1 MTTQPKQDSPETIHP
16 NPVKHH
22 WIITVRTADGR
33 QATRDGRIDVVPGI
47 HTHEGSFQTVRNLV
61 EEWLGTDELTVVFF
75 NLTPNQL

>member
-1 MTTQPKQDSPETIHP
+1 MATPTTETPTTAGHTDS
-16 NPVKHH
+16 VLHH

-47 HTHEGSFQTVRNLV
+47 HTHEGSFQTVRKLV

-75 NLTPNQL
+75 SLTPNQL